1 VRVAEPVDVV
11 VLVYGAALFV
21 ALPLGHWVWRR
32 VRAAVRRWRVRR
44 EVAVVSRACVAQH
57 LRALDTR
64 GVDGP
69 CWSWPVGG
77 RRG

>member
-1 VRVAEPVDVV
+1 MRVAEPIDVV
-11 VLVYGAALFV
+11 VLVYGAGLFV
-21 ALPLGHWVWRR
+21 ALPLAHWVWRR
-32 VRAAVRRWRVRR
+32 ARRAVRRWRVRR
-44 EVAVVSRACVAQH
+44 EVAMVSRACVAEH

-69 CWSWPVGG
+69 CWSWPV